1 MEILKLENITKIYKD
16 NSNKPLT
23 VLSEINISIDAGKSL
38 AILGASGSGKSTLL
52 HIAGLLDNPTSG
64 KIIIDGID
72 ISALSEKQKPSM
84 RLNDIGFIYQ
94 FHHLIEEFDVLHNIA
109 MPALVKG
116 ISKNI
121 AIEKAKLLLNDVGLS
136 DKANS
141 FPSELSGGQ
150 KQRIAIAR
158 SLINNPKV
166 ILADEPTGNLDN
178 QNAKEVFALLIKQ
191 SQLHQAALIL
201 STHNERLSKNLNQIL
216 TLESSKLKIS
226 QP

>member
-23 VLSEINISIDAGKSL
+23 VLSEINLSISAEKSV

-64 KIIIDGID
+64 KVIINGIS
-72 ISALSEKQKPSM
+72 ISELSDEQKSNI

-94 FHHLIEEFDVLHNIA
+94 FHHLIEEFNILHNIA

-116 ISKNI
+116 VSKNI
-121 AIEKAKLLLNDVGLS
+121 ALEKASILLNDVGLS
-136 DKANS
+136 DKSNS

-150 KQRIAIAR
+150 KQRVAIAR
-158 SLINNPKV
+158 SLINNPKL

-178 QNAKEVFALLIKQ
+178 RNAEEVFALLIKQ
-191 SQLHQAALIL
+191 SQMHQTALII
-201 STHNERLSKNLNQIL
+201 STHNERLSQDLNQIL
-216 TLESSKLKIS
+216 IL
-226 QP
+226 

>member
-72 ISALSEKQKPSM
+72 ISALSEKQKSSM